1 MIDMTDK
8 VCGNKGELRY
18 TLWRGRQAP
27 GPLCVLLPEEEDTEK
42 SLMKKAEL
50 ILAEKAQ
57 EKHPSWLLVP
67 WCYGGWEKWEQALA
81 LHELLFDLS
90 EQESLL
96 DGCRFYLLGGQ
107 GAWAVASRFPSRFA
121 AVAAFAGPRDPYQ
134 ARNLKFVPFW
144 GFERKEYG
152 LAAECSV
159 ALGPQGTSCRKAVMA
174 LRTCGAENAR
184 YTCLQSNSASSA
196 LWRQAAEET
205 EFLSWLFSQDRRKQF
220 AVHYLR
226 PGLFRI
232 DDYFTS
238 SAYLVCGTQKA
249 LLIDTGMG
257 EGDLAGLV
265 RSLTPL
271 PVELAVTHP
280 HQDHMAHAASFS
292 SVWMQSRDAAAIWEQ
307 SGLMDYMKSRGFSMP
322 SRKAVFPLEAGSKI
336 DLGGGVIIEALD
348 LPGHTPHSLVF
359 KDSFHKSIFTGDAIG
374 SGYIVLMICRWEEWR
389 KRISDYQT
397 ALRKF
402 RDNQPDLE
410 DYAWYGG
417 HFIQENGCD
426 MRRQEWYLSGK
437 SLYFNPISGRVV
449 EDMITLCTMLLEGL
463 IPEEQLRN
471 SPEHHAQWREA
482 GVSFRF
488 L

>member
-1 MIDMTDK
+1 
-8 VCGNKGELRY
+8 
-18 TLWRGRQAP
+18 
-27 GPLCVLLPEEEDTEK
+27 
-42 SLMKKAEL
+42 
-50 ILAEKAQ
+50 
-57 EKHPSWLLVP
+57 
-67 WCYGGWEKWEQALA
+67 
-81 LHELLFDLS
+81 
-90 EQESLL
+90 
-96 DGCRFYLLGGQ
+96 
-107 GAWAVASRFPSRFA
+107 
-121 AVAAFAGPRDPYQ
+121 
-134 ARNLKFVPFW
+134 
-144 GFERKEYG
+144 
-152 LAAECSV
+152 
-159 ALGPQGTSCRKAVMA
+159 
-174 LRTCGAENAR
+174 
-184 YTCLQSNSASSA
+184 
-196 LWRQAAEET
+196 
-205 EFLSWLFSQDRRKQF
+205 
-220 AVHYLR
+220 
-226 PGLFRI
+226 
-232 DDYFTS
+232 
-238 SAYLVCGTQKA
+238 
-249 LLIDTGMG
+249 
-257 EGDLAGLV
+257 
-265 RSLTPL
+265 
-271 PVELAVTHP
+271 
-280 HQDHMAHAASFS
+280 
-292 SVWMQSRDAAAIWEQ
+292 MQSRDAEAIWEQ
-307 SGLMDYMKSRGFSMP
+307 SGLMDFMKSHGFSMP

-417 HFIQENGCD
+417 HFIQENGCN

-437 SLYFNPISGRVV
+437 SQYFNPISGRVV